1 MTSTFGTY
9 NVSYSGM
16 YVSQAALTATT
27 NNLSNV
33 STTGASRVRVSS
45 ADTSTTLNDGTT
57 TTSGASVASITR
69 ARDRLLDATY
79 RTQNAD
85 ATYWSVK
92 NGDLE
97 YMQELLSEYTADD
110 GTSSDGLQELVND
123 FFTSWDSLATDTTS
137 TSARKEVVDSA
148 NSLLSGLTDI
158 YSQLSQLQ
166 TDAVNGV
173 ADGVD
178 SLNSLAEQVA
188 ELNEQIFEAEAG
200 GGQEAS
206 YLRDQRDALVDQ
218 MSAFANISVYES
230 GSGYQVTINGAALVN
245 GNTANKLVV
254 AGSGTADE
262 PLTITWEDS
271 GKGVSITSGSIAA
284 YLEDADQ
291 TGYTAID
298 SGSLPYDYTTDAA
311 ESSITTMVQA
321 LNDLLTTVATEI
333 NSLQTA
339 AGGVN
344 FFTAADT
351 GQPLSITN
359 IQVNTS
365 VAADTSLIVT
375 GTEDGDNSVA
385 AAIYDLC
392 DADILSFAGL
402 EMDVSEFYESFISWI
417 GTAGD
422 NAASSYD
429 TQSALVSQVDT
440 QRQSIS
446 SISLDDEMSNLI
458 IYQEA
463 YNANARVL
471 STIDGLI
478 GDLIEDLG

>member
-1 MTSTFGTY
+1 MSSTFGTY
-9 NVSYSGM
+9 SVSYSGM
-16 YVSQAALTATT
+16 YVSQAGLTAAT
-27 NNLSNV
+27 NNLANV

-45 ADTSTTLNDGTT
+45 ADTTTTLADGTT

-79 RTQNAD
+79 RTENAD
-85 ATYWSVK
+85 ASYWSVK

-97 YMQELLSEYTADD
+97 YMQELLSEFEADD
-110 GTSSDGLQELVND
+110 GTSSDGLQQLIND

-137 TSARKEVVDSA
+137 TSARQEVIDSA
-148 NSLLSGLTDI
+148 NSLISGLQEI
-158 YSQLSQLQ
+158 YSQLQQLQ
-166 TDAVNGV
+166 EDAVNGV
-173 ADGVD
+173 SDGVD
-178 SLNSLAEQVA
+178 SLNTLAEQVA
-188 ELNEQIFEAEAG
+188 ELNKQITAYEATGE
-200 GGQEAS
+200 EAS

-218 MSAFANISVYES
+218 MSSLANITVYES
-230 GSGYQVTINGAALVN
+230 SSGYQVTINGAALVN
-245 GNTANKLVV
+245 GSTANKLVV
-254 AGSGTADE
+254 AGSGTEDD
-262 PLTITWEDS
+262 PVTVTWESS

-291 TGYTAID
+291 AGYTTID
-298 SGSLPYDYTTDAA
+298 TSSLPYDYTTDAA
-311 ESSITTMVQA
+311 ESSITTMMQA

-339 AGGVN
+339 AGGVA
-344 FFTAADT
+344 FFTAADAT
-351 GQPLSITN
+351 QALSIAN
-359 IQVNTS
+359 IQVNSS

-385 AAIYDLC
+385 ATIYDLC
-392 DADILSFAGL
+392 DSDIFSFSGL
-402 EMDVSEFYESFISWI
+402 GMDVSEFYEAVVSWI

-422 NAASSYD
+422 NASSSYD
-429 TQSALVSQVDT
+429 TQAALVTQVDS
-440 QRQSIS
+440 QRQSTY